1 MTNAEFAILSLI
13 AEHPRHGYEI
23 EQLIQARGM
32 REWTE
37 IGFSSIYYL
46 LKKLEKSGLIEADP
60 NAGDAKGPKRKVF
73 KLTRDGG
80 TACRA
85 ATLEALSQSHKN
97 FPPVLLGMANLP
109 AVAPADALSA
119 LRSHHGELLGQLD
132 GVAARQA
139 SQQPLPFFVDAM
151 FDHGRTMLAAEI
163 DWLERTIDLL
173 EKRDDQD

>member
-23 EQLIQARGM
+23 EQLIQVRGM

-46 LKKLEKSGLIEADP
+46 LKKLEKSGLVEAEP
-60 NAGDAKGPKRKVF
+60 TARGAKGPKRKVF
-73 KLTRDGG
+73 RLTKDGG
-80 TACRA
+80 AACRE
-85 ATLEALSQSHKN
+85 ATLESLSRPHKN

-109 AVAPADALSA
+109 AVAPADALAA
-119 LRSHHGELLGQLD
+119 LRSHREDLVGQLD

-163 DWLERTIDLL
+163 DWLDRTIDLL

>member
-60 NAGDAKGPKRKVF
+60 DARGAKGPKRKVYR
-73 KLTRDGG
+73 LTENGG

-85 ATLEALSQSHKN
+85 ATLEALSRPHKSY
-97 FPPVLLGMANLP
+97 PPVLLGMANLP
-109 AVAPADALSA
+109 ALAPSDALAA
-119 LRSHHGELLGQLD
+119 LQSHRDDLRNQLR
-132 GVAARQA
+132 GVDTRQA

-173 EKRDDQD
+173 ERRDDQN